1 MNFAMSFNK
10 QLLLLNWRMEDVANW
25 LCVTCETKRAIA
37 DVQAL
42 VLVCKIG
49 FFMSQKN
56 HG

>member
-42 VLVCKIG
+42 VLV
-49 FFMSQKN
+49 
-56 HG
+56 